1 MLPTSMLP
9 CLHAILAAC
18 CDLSE
23 DPLTFGET
31 FQFPAVYKNEIPLGN
46 KNKKRPQIFTSTT
59 GDSLKGCYGKSLLT
73 SIVI

>member
-1 MLPTSMLP
+1 MLPTVTSMLP

-31 FQFPAVYKNEIPLGN
+31 FQFPAVYKNKSHLETKTRKGHKSSPQLQEILSRVATVN
-46 KNKKRPQIFTSTT
+46 H
-59 GDSLKGCYGKSLLT
+59 C
-73 SIVI
+73 